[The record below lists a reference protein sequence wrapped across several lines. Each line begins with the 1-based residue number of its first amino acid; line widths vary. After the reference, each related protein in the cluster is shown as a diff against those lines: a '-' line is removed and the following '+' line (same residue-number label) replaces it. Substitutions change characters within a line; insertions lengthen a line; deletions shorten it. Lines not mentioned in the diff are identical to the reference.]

1 MNSNNLIIKKPKEKN
16 DLIFI
21 IKKCLLE
28 ILKFTKKIAK
38 ENSYDLSCNKG
49 LDGIDFR
56 KNWLSQIM
64 NKIAFVIN
72 NNIENSNNKHIIFYT
87 NYLYLNIDKL
97 PNQYKEKN
105 YRLLFDELIGET
117 QMKID
122 KLESNLIIEYH
133 CKLKATENNNRI
145 IKHYAS
151 QMKKLKE
158 FKCIEYLYNKV
169 MISNKFIITKDSKNN
184 ISNIKYESN
193 EKTSKE
199 NIKNMIE
206 GFPDFNDYEDKCE
219 SILDIEEKAKTPE
232 ALADYFD
239 TLRGLIKEEKIF
251 KEFSNEEKQNI
262 ILELKN
268 YIDLKLY
275 DKLFPFNETTQDIFF
290 YRK

>member
-1 MNSNNLIIKKPKEKN
+1 
-16 DLIFI
+16 
-21 IKKCLLE
+21 
-28 ILKFTKKIAK
+28 
-38 ENSYDLSCNKG
+38 
-49 LDGIDFR
+49 
-56 KNWLSQIM
+56 
-64 NKIAFVIN
+64 
-72 NNIENSNNKHIIFYT
+72 
-87 NYLYLNIDKL
+87 
-97 PNQYKEKN
+97 
-105 YRLLFDELIGET
+105 
-117 QMKID
+117 
-122 KLESNLIIEYH
+122 
-133 CKLKATENNNRI
+133 
-145 IKHYAS
+145 
-151 QMKKLKE
+151 MKKLKE